1 MSEMRKEGRKMKT
14 APELFGSD
22 VVILA
27 VLLHLAE
34 RTKELNESPFRAGW
48 ESAIEE
54 AGAYIDSMAKD
65 GRDTMQTLM
74 EQVVGL
80 MNGSYVLMETPQ
92 KPLGI
97 VQPTL

>member
-1 MSEMRKEGRKMKT
+1 MSTQT
-14 APELFGSD
+14 AKELFGSD
-22 VVILA
+22 VVVLA

-34 RTKELNESPFRAGW
+34 RAKELDEGPFRAGW

-54 AGAYIDSMAKD
+54 AGAYIDSLADD

-80 MNGSYVLMETPQ
+80 MNGSYVLTETPRG
-92 KPLGI
+92 PLGV
-97 VQPTL
+97 VQG

>member
-1 MSEMRKEGRKMKT
+1 VSKKS
-14 APELFGSD
+14 AVELFGSD
-22 VVILA
+22 ITVLA

-34 RTKELNESPFRAGW
+34 HSKGLNEGPFKAGW

-54 AGAYIDSMAKD
+54 AGAYIDSMAND

-80 MNGSYVLMETPQ
+80 MNGSYCLIETPRR
-92 KPLGI
+92 PIG
-97 VQPTL
+97 VVHS

>member
-1 MSEMRKEGRKMKT
+1 MAEKT
-14 APELFGSD
+14 AAELFGAD
-22 VVILA
+22 VIVLA
-27 VLLHLAE
+27 VLLHLAQ
-34 RTKELNESPFRAGW
+34 RAKELNEGPFRAGW

-54 AGAYIDSMAKD
+54 AGAYIDEMAKD

-92 KPLGI
+92 RPLGV
-97 VQPTL
+97 VQS

>member
-1 MSEMRKEGRKMKT
+1 MGKDRNET
-14 APELFGSD
+14 AAELFGPD
-22 VVILA
+22 LIVLA

-34 RTKELNESPFRAGW
+34 RSKELNEGPFRAGW

-80 MNGSYVLMETPQ
+80 MNGSYCLMETPRR
-92 KPLGI
+92 PLGI
-97 VQPTL
+97 VQT